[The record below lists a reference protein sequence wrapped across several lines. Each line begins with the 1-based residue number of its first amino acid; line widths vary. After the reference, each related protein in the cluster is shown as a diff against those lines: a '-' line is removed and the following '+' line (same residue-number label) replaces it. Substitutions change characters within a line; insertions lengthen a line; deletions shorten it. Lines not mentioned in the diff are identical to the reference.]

1 MNSQG
6 AKTRFGPG
14 IIRITRDISL
24 QIKLVLLTL
33 GMLSLLLG
41 ITIVVT
47 LQTIEQ
53 FEEQISMVR
62 LAEER
67 ELLAQRLAAEQKTAL
82 DDALSLASD
91 PSIQMLVVASDMAAL
106 QRLAVPLRIRYQLDY
121 LEIIDLE
128 NQSLLGQPSI
138 AGLDE
143 ALKFALLSI
152 ERSTVVETPQG
163 TMLVAVAPLKD
174 AAGLR
179 GAVLIGRM
187 MNNIFL
193 SQLNSGRGDPIVA
206 LHRADG
212 QVVATSTG
220 APIGQGAVY
229 TPDPDLWKRISSGEA
244 VGAIDIFSNETPY
257 RVMFV
262 PISQDGQT
270 KEFYSIA
277 LTTAEI
283 RMLRTNL
290 LYQSILALGA
300 VGLLILLA
308 MLYFMR
314 RFVIRPLT
322 NLGISAE
329 QLGAGQLD
337 IQLEAPS
344 KNEIGRLTASFITM
358 AQQVRQSLAALE
370 QQNQHLQL
378 EIAERIRTEAE
389 RSRLQGE
396 VVLAQ
401 EAIVQLSTPLISIDD
416 FTIVMPLI
424 GVLDNQRAQQML
436 EVLLH
441 GVEKAR
447 ARVVILDIT
456 GVALVDEQVARAL
469 LSAARAVRLLGAQ
482 VVLTGVRP
490 EVAQGL
496 VSTGADLS
504 DFVTYSAMRDGIA
517 YSLQRRAHTV

>member
-1 MNSQG
+1 MNSQD
-6 AKTRFGPG
+6 ARTRFGPG
-14 IIRITRDISL
+14 IVRIIRDASL

-47 LQTIEQ
+47 LQTIGQ
-53 FEEQISMVR
+53 FEEQVSMAR
-62 LAEER
+62 LSQER
-67 ELLAQRLAAEQKTAL
+67 ELLAQRLAAEQKAAL

-91 PSIQMLVVASDMAAL
+91 PSVQTLVAAGDAAAL
-106 QRLAVPLRIRYQLDY
+106 QRFAVPLRIRYRLDY
-121 LEIIDLE
+121 LEIVDLD

-138 AGLDE
+138 SGLHE

-152 ERSTVVETPQG
+152 ERSTIVATPQG
-163 TMLVAVAPLKD
+163 TMLIAVAPLKD

-179 GAVLIGRM
+179 GAILIGRT

-193 SQLNSGRGDPIVA
+193 SQLNSGRDDPVVA
-206 LHRADG
+206 LYRPDG
-212 QVVATSTG
+212 QVIATSTHTSN
-220 APIGQGAVY
+220 GQGVTY
-229 TPDPDLWKRISSGEA
+229 TPDPDLWRRISSGEA
-244 VGAIDIFSNETPY
+244 VGAIDIFLEDTPY

-262 PISQDGQT
+262 PISLEGQT
-270 KEFYSIA
+270 KVLYSIA

-283 RMLRTNL
+283 RTLRTNL
-290 LYQSILALGA
+290 LYQSILALCA
-300 VGLLILLA
+300 IGLLILVA
-308 MLYFMR
+308 TLYFMR

-322 NLGISAE
+322 MLGISAE
-329 QLGAGQLD
+329 QLGTGQLD
-337 IQLEAPS
+337 IQLEATS

-370 QQNQHLQL
+370 QQNQDLQQ
-378 EIAERIRTEAE
+378 EIAERIRIEAE

-416 FTIVMPLI
+416 STIVMPLI

-469 LSAARAVRLLGAQ
+469 LGAARAVKLLGAQ

-517 YSLQRRAHTV
+517 YSLQRRAHKI